1 MNIMQELFEMQKVY
15 HRSIFDCFN
24 ELVTA
29 KWLSLQDMDFARIV
43 VDQKKYVSREAA
55 SVQQLEL
62 ILNACKENVVE
73 YATMM
78 CGIIRDKEDSLNGNL
93 KLMGPERIDMIRE
106 DRLFRFLCL
115 EVPSP

>member
-24 ELVTA
+24 ELITA
-29 KWLSLQDMDFARIV
+29 KWLSLLDMDYARII
-43 VDQKKYVSREAA
+43 VDKKQYLSREIINPI
-55 SVQQLEL
+55 QLETL
-62 ILNACKENVVE
+62 LSACKDSVVE

-115 EVPSP
+115 EVFN